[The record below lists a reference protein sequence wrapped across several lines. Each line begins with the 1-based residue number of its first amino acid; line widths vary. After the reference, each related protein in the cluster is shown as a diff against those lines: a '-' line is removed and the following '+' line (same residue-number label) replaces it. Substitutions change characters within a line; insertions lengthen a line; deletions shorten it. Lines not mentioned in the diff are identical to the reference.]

1 MKSKIKISLFVLLII
16 GVIVVNV
23 LYKNKDRDDKTK
35 PKSNLAIMID
45 ENGNGNYT
53 SASSIPKGSYAL
65 VEEKTVCENGGK
77 VASYNNLT
85 GQIGF
90 SFLGSDRCSLY
101 FEKISSPTISNVSV
115 SGSTLRA
122 SFNSKKSLCCYAI
135 TTSTSE
141 PSDWTDIS
149 GSSYELSTSL
159 TSSGTYYLWLKD
171 SYGNVTRY
179 EDSIVANISKGWET
193 ILINNNDGTTTNID
207 ALKSYFAN
215 SKTLFDFSN
224 PATTDLGLYAAVDD
238 LGMSY
243 YFRGAVNDNWVKFG
257 KDSSG
262 NDLYWRIIRIN
273 GDGSI
278 RMIYTGTTAPTSS
291 TSVTMTGSGT
301 ITGTSF
307 YNESVTNPVYSQYM
321 YEIDL
326 KTSLQYGITTS
337 SSIKTKI
344 DYWYKTTT
352 LETDAKTRSYISDS
366 IFCADRTA
374 SHTASGTY
382 GDQQGKGGGTPE
394 LEVKGTTSYYFGAYG
409 RLFALDTGPSLKC
422 SQDLDKFTVSTDN
435 GNGALT
441 YPVGLISADEMVAAG
456 AVYDE
461 DGTRNT
467 SFYLYNNQAYW
478 MISPNYYTSS
488 NARVFAL
495 SANGVVSN
503 PVVTQTTYGIRP
515 VINLS
520 KDVIL
525 SGSGTYDDVY
535 TVS

>member
-90 SFLGSDRCSLY
+90 SFLGSDRCSIY

-179 EDSIVANISKGWET
+179 EDAITLEKRGYET
-193 ILINNNDGTTTNID
+193 ILINNGNGATTVEAAKNYIEEKGTPDFSTIATTNE
-207 ALKSYFAN
+207 
-215 SKTLFDFSN
+215 
-224 PATTDLGLYAAVDD
+224 GMYAAEDD
-238 LGMSY
+238 LGTSY
-243 YFRGAVNDNWVKFG
+243 YFRGAVNNNWVKFG

-262 NDLYWRIIRIN
+262 SDIYWRIIRIN

-278 RMIYTGTTAPTSS
+278 RMIYSGTTAPTSS
-291 TSVTMTGSGT
+291 TSTVMTG
-301 ITGTSF
+301 TGTQINATTYSF
-307 YNESVTNPVYSQYM
+307 NNSINNPAYVGYM
-321 YEIDL
+321 Y
-326 KTSLQYGITTS
+326 TASAQHGNSTS
-337 SSIKTKI
+337 SVIKTTI
-344 DYWYKTTT
+344 DNWYVGTT
-352 LETDAKTRSYISDS
+352 LEIDETTSGLVVDQ
-366 IFCADRTA
+366 IFCNDR
-374 SHTASGTY
+374 SLSIGEISGNMSTS
-382 GDQQGKGGGTPE
+382 
-394 LEVKGTTSYYFGAYG
+394 TSYYYGAYT
-409 RLFALDTGPSLKC
+409 RLKANKSPILTCPTES
-422 SQDLDKFTVSTDN
+422 DKFTTNSNN
-435 GNGALT
+435 GNGKLT
-441 YPVGLISADEMVAAG
+441 YPVGLITADEVAMAG
-456 AVYDE
+456 GVL
-461 DGTRNT
+461 GTSNGNG
-467 SFYLYNNQAYW
+467 SYYLYTNQSYWTGTPYMFSNNISSDYRAYEFCVYLYGYLNSDF
-478 MISPNYYTSS
+478 MVYK
-488 NARVFAL
+488 F
-495 SANGVVSN
+495 GV
-503 PVVTQTTYGIRP
+503 RP

-520 KDVIL
+520 SFVIL

>member
-90 SFLGSDRCSLY
+90 SFLGSDRCSIY

-122 SFNSKKSLCCYAI
+122 SFNSKKILCCYAI

-179 EDSIVANISKGWET
+179 EDAITLEKRGYET
-193 ILINNNDGTTTNID
+193 ILINNGNGATTVEAAKNYIEEKGTPDFSTIATTNE
-207 ALKSYFAN
+207 
-215 SKTLFDFSN
+215 
-224 PATTDLGLYAAVDD
+224 GMYAAEDD
-238 LGMSY
+238 LGTSY
-243 YFRGAVNDNWVKFG
+243 YFRGAVNNNWVKFG

-262 NDLYWRIIRIN
+262 NDIYWRIIRIN

-278 RMIYTGTTAPTSS
+278 RMIYSGITAPTSS
-291 TSVTMTGSGT
+291 TAIVMTG
-301 ITGTSF
+301 I
-307 YNESVTNPVYSQYM
+307 VTYISSIGINNSSSNPAYVGYM
-321 YEIDL
+321 YTLGEQHGN
-326 KTSLQYGITTS
+326 STS
-337 SSIKTKI
+337 SSIKKAI
-344 DYWYKTTT
+344 DNWYKTTT
-352 LETDAKTRSYISDS
+352 LETNTEIKNLVSKNQIYCNDRSASTSLSGIPGEISGGLKTNN
-366 IFCADRTA
+366 T
-374 SHTASGTY
+374 
-382 GDQQGKGGGTPE
+382 
-394 LEVKGTTSYYFGAYG
+394 YYFGASI
-409 RLFALDTGPSLKC
+409 RLSNKEPILTCPTETDMFTLSTNNLGNKKLD
-422 SQDLDKFTVSTDN
+422 
-435 GNGALT
+435 
-441 YPVGLISADEMVAAG
+441 YPVGLITTDEVSMAGGVKNTGNSSYYLYSKTWKWIGSPSLYDGKYGLAYAHYIFIDDGSISSNSVANSYTVHPVISLSENVKLSG
-456 AVYDE
+456 
-461 DGTRNT
+461 DGT
-467 SFYLYNNQAYW
+467 YNN
-478 MISPNYYTSS
+478 
-488 NARVFAL
+488 
-495 SANGVVSN
+495 
-503 PVVTQTTYGIRP
+503 
-515 VINLS
+515 
-520 KDVIL
+520 
-525 SGSGTYDDVY
+525 VY

>member
-101 FEKISSPTISNVSV
+101 FEKVSSPTISNVSL
-115 SGSTLRA
+115 SGSTLSA

-159 TSSGTYYLWLKD
+159 SNSGTYYLWVKD

-179 EDSIVANISKGWET
+179 QDSIVANISKGWET
-193 ILINNNDGTTTNID
+193 ILLNNNDGTTINID

-257 KDSSG
+257 KDSSE

-291 TSVTMTGSGT
+291 TSVTMTG
-301 ITGTSF
+301 TGTQIGTTAFNTSA
-307 YNESVTNPVYSQYM
+307 TNPAYSQYM
-321 YEIDL
+321 YEIET
-326 KTSLQYGITTS
+326 KATLQYGLATS
-337 SSIKTKI
+337 STIKTAI
-344 DYWYKTTT
+344 DNWYKTTT
-352 LETDAKTRSYISDS
+352 LETDAKTKSYISDS
-366 IFCADRTA
+366 IFCTDRTA
-374 SHTASGTY
+374 SLTASGTY
-382 GDQQGKGGGTPE
+382 GDQGKAGGTPY
-394 LEVKGTTSYYFGAYG
+394 LYASGKSSYYFGAYG
-409 RLFALDTGPSLKC
+409 RLYALNTGPSLKC
-422 SQDLDKFTVSTDN
+422 SQALDKFTVSIDN

-456 AVYDE
+456 AVYDA
-461 DGTRNT
+461 DGTPNT

-478 MISPNYYTSS
+478 TMSPNYYTSS
-488 NARVFAL
+488 STRTIAL
-495 SANGVVSN
+495 SAGGVVSN
-503 PVVTQTTYGIRP
+503 PVVTQTAYGIRP

-520 KDVIL
+520 SDVIL

>member
-16 GVIVVNV
+16 GVIGVNF

-101 FEKISSPTISNVSV
+101 FEKVSSPTISNVSV
-115 SGSTLRA
+115 SGSTLSA

-179 EDSIVANISKGWET
+179 EDSIVASFRLGWET
-193 ILINNNDGTTTNID
+193 ILLNNNDGTTTNID

-215 SKTLFDFSN
+215 SKTLYDFSN
-224 PATTDLGLYAAVDD
+224 TATTDLGLYAAVDD

-262 NDLYWRIIRIN
+262 NDMYWRIIRIN

-278 RMIYTGTTAPTSS
+278 RMIYSGTTAPTSS
-291 TSVTMTGSGT
+291 TSTVMTGTKTQIDRGK
-301 ITGTSF
+301 F
-307 YNESVTNPVYSQYM
+307 NANFNNPAYAGYM
-321 YEIDL
+321 YTL
-326 KTSLQYGITTS
+326 NVQHGIENDS
-337 SSIKTKI
+337 EIKTVI
-344 DYWYKTTT
+344 DNWYKTTT
-352 LETDAKTRSYISDS
+352 LETDSKTKRMVADS
-366 IFCADRTA
+366 IFCNDRTA
-374 SHTASGTY
+374 TSSPSGTPGEIDGNMSTNSTYYY
-382 GDQQGKGGGTPE
+382 G
-394 LEVKGTTSYYFGAYG
+394 SYV
-409 RLFALDTGPSLKC
+409 RIKTNKSPQLTCPSD
-422 SQDLDKFTVSTDN
+422 SDKFTTNTNN

-441 YPVGLISADEMVAAG
+441 YPVGLITADEVAMAG
-456 AVYDE
+456 GVYD
-461 DGTRNT
+461 TRNH
-467 SFYLYNNQAYW
+467 SYYLYTGQYYW
-478 MISPNYYTSS
+478 LWSPGYFTSKVAMVFEFTSSGSMITSSPNSS
-488 NARVFAL
+488 G
-495 SANGVVSN
+495 SEG
-503 PVVTQTTYGIRP
+503 YRP
-515 VINLS
+515 VINLTS
-520 KDVIL
+520 DVIL
-525 SGSGTYDDVY
+525 SGDGTYNNVY